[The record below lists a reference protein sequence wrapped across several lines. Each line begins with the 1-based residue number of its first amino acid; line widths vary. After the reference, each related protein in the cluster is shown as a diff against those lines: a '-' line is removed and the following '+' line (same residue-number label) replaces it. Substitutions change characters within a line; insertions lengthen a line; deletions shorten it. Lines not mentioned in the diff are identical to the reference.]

1 MKTTDNQSIETP
13 APLNE
18 ESTLREEEAR
28 AKYDLRMEELDRRD
42 KAGTHWI
49 HRG

>member
-1 MKTTDNQSIETP
+1 MKTPDNPPIEISE
-13 APLNE
+13 PLNE
-18 ESTLREEEAR
+18 ESVFREEESS

>member
-1 MKTTDNQSIETP
+1 MKTTDNQPIEISE
-13 APLNE
+13 PLNE
-18 ESTLREEEAR
+18 ESTLREEESR
-28 AKYDLRMEELDRRD
+28 AKYDRRMEELDRRD